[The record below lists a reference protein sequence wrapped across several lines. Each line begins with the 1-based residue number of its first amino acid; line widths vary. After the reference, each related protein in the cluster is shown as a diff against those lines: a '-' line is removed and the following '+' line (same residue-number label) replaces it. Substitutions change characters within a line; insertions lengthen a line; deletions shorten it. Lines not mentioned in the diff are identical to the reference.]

1 MYRVRGEGG
10 PEVQWVRQCLLLL
23 CRPSGDQRHQYPT
36 MNNSSFLKKKH
47 WPTHKS
53 ACAPCKTLKS
63 EVRKSRET
71 EAKNKG
77 FLQELGNY
85 LVAGRD
91 LPPASLVLDEEV
103 SVLGPAEQVQH
114 REILLENLFYA
125 GVTHVPWLLLPC
137 PWLQMQ
143 VKKTDPRMNLQNA
156 FFF

>member
-1 MYRVRGEGG
+1 M
-10 PEVQWVRQCLLLL
+10 
-23 CRPSGDQRHQYPT
+23 
-36 MNNSSFLKKKH
+36 
-47 WPTHKS
+47 
-53 ACAPCKTLKS
+53 
-63 EVRKSRET
+63 
-71 EAKNKG
+71 
-77 FLQELGNY
+77 
-85 LVAGRD
+85 VAGRD